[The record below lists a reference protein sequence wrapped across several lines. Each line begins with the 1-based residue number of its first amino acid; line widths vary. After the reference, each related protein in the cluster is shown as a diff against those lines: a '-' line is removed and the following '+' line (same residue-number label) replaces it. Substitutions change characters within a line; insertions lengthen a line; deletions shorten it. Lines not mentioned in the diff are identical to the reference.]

1 MLNRGELSCC
11 SRSLLS
17 GCVQWAGFHLGSGEL
32 REGQPKAGLSWQE
45 GEVTCVLS
53 DSSELDI
60 IFSKRQP
67 GSLLHQILGSEI
79 QLALLRVC
87 TPAPRLARSICFEHR
102 CCRENGA
109 AKENTFNLVLFPFG
123 HSADKSERKKGS
135 SFFRRRRSQRAVPGQ
150 RGASAAEPAAGQGLR
165 FSCKQ

>member
-11 SRSLLS
+11 SGSLLS
-17 GCVQWAGFHLGSGEL
+17 GCVQWAGFHLGSGGL
-32 REGQPKAGLSWQE
+32 REGQPKAALSWQE

-87 TPAPRLARSICFEHR
+87 TPAPRLDLFEHR

-109 AKENTFNLVLFPFG
+109 TKENTFNLVLFPFG

-135 SFFRRRRSQRAVPGQ
+135 SFFRRRRSQRAVLGQ
-150 RGASAAEPAAGQGLR
+150 RGASVAEPAAGRGLR